1 MLPPF
6 SLVKTS
12 QIHTLEAS
20 PRRPF
25 ALHVKKLSL
34 PMSDAIYH
42 PMNSVTRHLA
52 WIGLLLGRTAQVFA
66 QGGPPLLTDDPGTPG
81 NRNWEINIASTHF
94 RTLEEREIEAPL
106 LDINYGLGDRI
117 QLKYELPYLFDSDG
131 DDPYRRAVGNSL
143 IGVKWRFFQKSGE
156 KGWNISTYPQLE
168 VNNPFNSEALG
179 LVDRGPRFLLPVEI
193 TKVFGPVEVN
203 FEGGYWFS
211 QDASN
216 ERILGLAFGHQFT
229 KRFEGLAEIYDD
241 VVLGGTAR
249 STTLDIGGRYEFHKG
264 LLINFMAGRRIIG
277 SGAVNGQPSLIAYV
291 GLQVQ
296 LTRDKASK
304 RHSGH

>member
-1 MLPPF
+1 MR
-6 SLVKTS
+6 
-12 QIHTLEAS
+12 IHDPMTGGARNL
-20 PRRPF
+20 
-25 ALHVKKLSL
+25 ALTVLICGHAGQAL
-34 PMSDAIYH
+34 
-42 PMNSVTRHLA
+42 
-52 WIGLLLGRTAQVFA
+52 A

-81 NRNWEINIASTHF
+81 NRNWEINISFTHF
-94 RTLEEREIEAPL
+94 RSPEERGIEAPL

-117 QLKYELPYLFDSDG
+117 QLKYEVAYLFDSDG
-131 DDPYRRAVGNSL
+131 GAPYRSAVGNSL
-143 IGVKWRFFQKSGE
+143 IGVKWRFFEKSDE

-168 VNNPFNSEALG
+168 VNNPFNSEAHG

-229 KRFEGLAEIYDD
+229 KRLEGLAEIYDD
-241 VVLGGTAR
+241 VALGGTAR

-277 SGAVNGQPSLIAYV
+277 SGAVNGQPTLIAYV

-296 LTRDKASK
+296 LTRD
-304 RHSGH
+304 

>member
-1 MLPPF
+1 
-6 SLVKTS
+6 
-12 QIHTLEAS
+12 
-20 PRRPF
+20 
-25 ALHVKKLSL
+25 
-34 PMSDAIYH
+34 MS
-42 PMNSVTRHLA
+42 SVSRNLA
-52 WIGLLLGRTAQVFA
+52 WIALLLARTAQVFA

-81 NRNWEINIASTHF
+81 NRNWEINIAFTHF
-94 RTLEEREIEAPL
+94 RSPEERGIEAPL

-117 QLKYELPYLFDSDG
+117 QLKYEVPYLFDSDEG
-131 DDPYRRAVGNSL
+131 APYRTAVGNSL
-143 IGVKWRFFQKSGE
+143 IGVKWRFFQESDE

-168 VNNPFNSEALG
+168 LNNPFNSEALG

-216 ERILGLAFGHQFT
+216 ERILGLAFGRQFT

-277 SGAVNGQPSLIAYV
+277 SGTVNGQPSFIAYL

-296 LTRDKASK
+296 LRRD
-304 RHSGH
+304 

>member
-1 MLPPF
+1 
-6 SLVKTS
+6 
-12 QIHTLEAS
+12 
-20 PRRPF
+20 
-25 ALHVKKLSL
+25 
-34 PMSDAIYH
+34 MSDTIDH
-42 PMNSVTRHLA
+42 SVRTVARRLA
-52 WIGLLLGRTAQVFA
+52 WISLLIGRLAQVFA

-94 RTLEEREIEAPL
+94 RSPGEREFEAPL

-117 QLKYELPYLFDSDG
+117 QLKYEVAYLFDSDEG
-131 DDPYRRAVGNSL
+131 APYRGGVGNSL
-143 IGVKWRFFQKSGE
+143 IGVKWRFFQKSDE
-156 KGWNISTYPQLE
+156 KDWNISTYPQLE
-168 VNNPFNSEALG
+168 VNNPFASEARG

-193 TKVFGPVEVN
+193 SKVFGPVEVN
-203 FEGGYWFS
+203 FEGGYWFT

-249 STTLDIGGRYEFHKG
+249 STTLDIGGRYEFHRR
-264 LLINFMAGRRIIG
+264 LLILFMAGRGIIG
-277 SGAVNGQPSLIAYV
+277 SGRVNGQPSFIGYF

-296 LTRDKASK
+296 LTRDRTSQ

>member
-1 MLPPF
+1 
-6 SLVKTS
+6 VV
-12 QIHTLEAS
+12 
-20 PRRPF
+20 RG
-25 ALHVKKLSL
+25 
-34 PMSDAIYH
+34 
-42 PMNSVTRHLA
+42 NLA
-52 WIGLLLGRTAQVFA
+52 WIALIFGRTAQVFA

-81 NRNWEINIASTHF
+81 NRNWEINIAFTHF
-94 RTLEEREIEAPL
+94 RSPGEREIEAPL

-131 DDPYRRAVGNSL
+131 GAPYRSGLGNSL
-143 IGVKWRFFQKSGE
+143 IGVKWRFFQESE

-168 VNNPFNSEALG
+168 VNNPFFKSEPRG
-179 LVDRGPRFLLPVEI
+179 LVDRGPRFLLPLEI
-193 TKVFGPVEVN
+193 TKVFGPIEVN
-203 FEGGYWFS
+203 FEGGYWFT

-241 VVLGGTAR
+241 VALGGTAR
-249 STTLDIGGRYEFHKG
+249 STTFDIGGRYEFHKG

-277 SGAVNGQPSLIAYV
+277 SGTVNGQPSFIGYV

-296 LTRDKASK
+296 LTRHKSSK
-304 RHSGH
+304 RHAGH

>member
-1 MLPPF
+1 
-6 SLVKTS
+6 
-12 QIHTLEAS
+12 
-20 PRRPF
+20 
-25 ALHVKKLSL
+25 
-34 PMSDAIYH
+34 MSDSIYV
-42 PMNSVTRHLA
+42 PLSSVSRNLA
-52 WIGLLLGRTAQVFA
+52 WIALLLGCTAQVLA
-66 QGGPPLLTDDPGTPG
+66 QGGPPLFTDDPGTPG

-94 RTLEEREIEAPL
+94 RSPGEREIEAPL

-117 QLKYELPYLFDSDG
+117 QLKYEVPYLFDSDEG
-131 DDPYRRAVGNSL
+131 APYRTAVGNSL
-143 IGVKWRFFQKSGE
+143 IGVKWRFFQQSDE
-156 KGWNISTYPQLE
+156 KGWNMSTYTQLE

-193 TKVFGPVEVN
+193 TKVFGPVEVT
-203 FEGGYWFS
+203 FEGGYWFT
-211 QDASN
+211 QGASN

-277 SGAVNGQPSLIAYV
+277 SGTVNGQPSFIGYL

-296 LTRDKASK
+296 LTRD
-304 RHSGH
+304 

>member
-1 MLPPF
+1 M
-6 SLVKTS
+6 TS
-12 QIHTLEAS
+12 V
-20 PRRPF
+20 PRR
-25 ALHVKKLSL
+25 
-34 PMSDAIYH
+34 
-42 PMNSVTRHLA
+42 LA
-52 WIGLLLGRTAQVFA
+52 WIWLFLGSAAQVFA

-81 NRNWEINIASTHF
+81 NKNWEINIASTQF
-94 RTLEEREIEAPL
+94 FSPGENEIEAPL

-117 QLKYELPYLFDSDG
+117 QLKYEVPYLFDSDEAAG
-131 DDPYRRAVGNSL
+131 YRGGVGNSL
-143 IGVKWRFFQKSGE
+143 IGVNWRFFQESDE

-168 VNNPFNSEALG
+168 LNNPFNSEALG

-203 FEGGYWFS
+203 FEGGYWFT

-277 SGAVNGQPSLIAYV
+277 GGPGSGQPTFIGYV

-296 LTRDKASK
+296 LTRDNESK
-304 RHSGH
+304 RHPGH

>member
-1 MLPPF
+1 MC
-6 SLVKTS
+6 SLARS
-12 QIHTLEAS
+12 
-20 PRRPF
+20 
-25 ALHVKKLSL
+25 
-34 PMSDAIYH
+34 
-42 PMNSVTRHLA
+42 LA
-52 WIGLLLGRTAQVFA
+52 WIALLLGRTALVFA

-94 RTLEEREIEAPL
+94 RSPGEREIEAPL

-117 QLKYELPYLFDSDG
+117 QLKYEVPYLFDGDG
-131 DDPYRRAVGNSL
+131 TAPYRSAVGNSL
-143 IGVKWRFFQKSGE
+143 IGVKWRFFQKSDE
-156 KGWNISTYPQLE
+156 KDWNISTYPQLE
-168 VNNPFNSEALG
+168 LNNPFNSEARG

-193 TKVFGPVEVN
+193 TRVFASVEVN
-203 FEGGYWFS
+203 FEGGYWFT

-249 STTLDIGGRYEFHKG
+249 STTLDIGGRYGFHKG

-277 SGAVNGQPSLIAYV
+277 SGTVNGQPSFIGYF

>member
-1 MLPPF
+1 
-6 SLVKTS
+6 
-12 QIHTLEAS
+12 
-20 PRRPF
+20 
-25 ALHVKKLSL
+25 
-34 PMSDAIYH
+34 MSDAIYH
-42 PMNSVTRHLA
+42 PMNSVTRNLA
-52 WIGLLLGRTAQVFA
+52 WIGLLLGRMAQVFA

-81 NRNWEINIASTHF
+81 NRNWEINIAFTHF
-94 RTLEEREIEAPL
+94 RSPEERGIEAPL

-117 QLKYELPYLFDSDG
+117 QLKYEVAYLFDSDG
-131 DDPYRRAVGNSL
+131 GAPYRRAVGNSL
-143 IGVKWRFFQKSGE
+143 IGVKWRFFQKSDE

-168 VNNPFNSEALG
+168 VNNPFNSEAHG

-277 SGAVNGQPSLIAYV
+277 SSAVNGQPSLIAYV

-296 LTRDKASK
+296 LARDKASK

>member
-1 MLPPF
+1 M
-6 SLVKTS
+6 
-12 QIHTLEAS
+12 
-20 PRRPF
+20 R
-25 ALHVKKLSL
+25 
-34 PMSDAIYH
+34 
-42 PMNSVTRHLA
+42 SVVRNLA
-52 WIGLLLGRTAQVFA
+52 WIVLILGRTAPVFA

-94 RTLEEREIEAPL
+94 RSPAEREIEAPL

-117 QLKYELPYLFDSDG
+117 QLKYQVPYLFDSDESA
-131 DDPYRRAVGNSL
+131 PYLSALGNSL
-143 IGVKWRFFQKSGE
+143 IGVKWRFFQKGDE

-168 VNNPFNSEALG
+168 VNNPFWAAPRG
-179 LVDRGPRFLLPVEI
+179 LVDRGPRLLLPLEVS
-193 TKVFGPVEVN
+193 KVVGPVEVN
-203 FEGGYWFS
+203 FEGGYWFT

-249 STTLDIGGRYEFHKG
+249 STTFDIGGRYEFHKG
-264 LLINFMAGRRIIG
+264 LLILFMAGRGIIG
-277 SGAVNGQPSLIAYV
+277 SERVNGQPSFIGYF

-296 LTRDKASK
+296 LTRDRASK